1 MKSYQITFLMLICI
15 SLLTGIRSLQQ
26 NINEKNRLSL
36 QLSTLVTSIA
46 SFHYFYML
54 KSIDKVVSY
63 RYFDWFFT
71 TPILLIDLCI
81 LLFKNIPNTIFL
93 SEIILYNTLM
103 LGFGYLGELNK
114 LSKLNSMILGFIP
127 FIMIFFRIYIKKQ
140 EENEKNNDYEE
151 RKTESFL
158 QNVLSKFN
166 LQTNI
171 FMNNT
176 EKYLFYIFII
186 LWSLYGINHIVTKKN
201 IKETIYNILDLC
213 TKGFFGLYIYY
224 NSWLH

>member
-1 MKSYQITFLMLICI
+1 MLICI
-15 SLLTGIRSLQQ
+15 SLLTGIRSLQE

-81 LLFKNIPNTIFL
+81 LLFKNLPNKLFL
-93 SEIILYNTLM
+93 FEIILYNTIM
-103 LGFGYLGELNK
+103 LGIGYLGEINK

-127 FIMIFFRIYIKKQ
+127 FIMIFFRIYKKKQ
-140 EENEKNNDYEE
+140 EENEEINNKEE
-151 RKTESFL
+151 RTNKSILESFL
-158 QNVLSKFN
+158 STFN
-166 LQTNI
+166 LNSNVFTD
-171 FMNNT
+171 FKD
-176 EKYLFYIFII
+176 KYLFYMFIV
-186 LWSLYGINHIVTKKN
+186 LWALYGINHIVPKKN
-201 IKETIYNILDLC
+201 TKETIYNILDLC

-224 NSWLH
+224 ISW